1 MKIAI
6 YGKTFNDDFI
16 KNIEQ
21 LFDILHQNNVQVSIF
36 EPFIEYLEL
45 RKIKGIKYIS
55 KYANNSDLDKSVD
68 FLISIGGDGTF
79 LETIAL
85 VRDAGIPII
94 GINSGRL
101 GFLSNIA
108 KEEIK
113 DALNAIFDK
122 KYTYEYRSLIK
133 FDVNGN
139 YFNDFGYALNEVTIQ
154 KRGSEMITIDVWVN
168 NEFLNTYWTDGMII
182 STPTGST
189 AYSLSVGGPLVLPN
203 TQIFILSP
211 ISPHNLNVRPI
222 VVPDYSEILLKVSG
236 RSDSYLATM
245 DSRSEFF
252 DMSFEFKIKRAEFNI
267 KILKLDS
274 ISFYSTLRNKLM
286 WGLDK
291 RN

>member
-1 MKIAI
+1 MKVAI
-6 YGKTFNDDFI
+6 YGKNFNDVFI

-21 LFDILHQNNVQVSIF
+21 LFDILQQDSVQVSIF
-36 EPFIEYLEL
+36 KPFLEYLEG
-45 RKIKGIKYIS
+45 RKIKGINFS
-55 KYANNSDLDKSVD
+55 SEFTNNDDLDKTVD

-79 LETIAL
+79 LETITI
-85 VRDAGIPII
+85 VRDSGIPII

-113 DALNAIFDK
+113 EAFHAIFENK
-122 KYTYEYRSLIK
+122 FTYEYRTLIK
-133 FDVNGN
+133 FDSEGN
-139 YFNDFGYALNEVTIQ
+139 YFNNFGYALNEITIQ
-154 KRGSEMITIDVWVN
+154 KRGSEMITIDTWVN
-168 NEFLNTYWTDGMII
+168 NEFLNTYWADGMII

-222 VVPDYSEILLKVSG
+222 VVPDYSEILLKVNG
-236 RSDSYLATM
+236 RCNSYLATM

-252 DMSFEFKIKRAEFNI
+252 DMSFEFKIKRAEFTV
-267 KILKLDS
+267 KMLKLES